1 LAKPRVKESRMRVKK
16 RVKKGVKKGIKS
28 VKSAPPEAY
37 LAGAGV
43 LVGGAAVLLLTTT
56 KSGRELLIRTAQL
69 TLNPEVEEPE
79 SEESDVQ
86 EEVPGGPAEETA
98 VEEEPAEDTDGEDE
112 SEVADLKPRMQR
124 PRSPRKAPAPRKA
137 ANA

>member
-1 LAKPRVKESRMRVKK
+1 MRVKK

-28 VKSAPPEAY
+28 VKSAPPEGY

-56 KSGRELLIRTAQL
+56 KSGRELLIRTVQL
-69 TLNPEVEEPE
+69 TRRPEADEPE

-86 EEVPGGPAEETA
+86 DEAHSELAEDAGGEEKSEEETNGDD
-98 VEEEPAEDTDGEDE
+98 EPEIT
-112 SEVADLKPRMQR
+112 DLKPRIQR
-124 PRSPRKAPAPRKA
+124 PRSPRKASASRKA

>member
-1 LAKPRVKESRMRVKK
+1 MRVKK

-69 TLNPEVEEPE
+69 TLSPEAEEQE

-86 EEVPGGPAEETA
+86 EEVPGGR
-98 VEEEPAEDTDGEDE
+98 
-112 SEVADLKPRMQR
+112 LRR
-124 PRSPRKAPAPRKA
+124 RR
-137 ANA
+137 

>member
-86 EEVPGGPAEETA
+86 EEVPGEPAEETA

-112 SEVADLKPRMQR
+112 SEVADLKPRMRR